1 MFGGGRWQKR
11 GCEEVGGGEVRSR
24 EEVEVEE
31 ADGLKCEREREVA
44 MRMRWNKLG
53 VRMERTIGR
62 N

>member
-11 GCEEVGGGEVRSR
+11 GCEEVGGG
-24 EEVEVEE
+24 EVEE